1 MIVLRT
7 LGSIDINAPGQPRAA
22 EVLAQPKRFTL
33 LVYIALTEPKGFVR
47 RDSLLP
53 LFWPEADQ
61 ARGRQVLRQTIYLLR
76 QQLGAEAIPGRGGEE
91 LGVDAGALRCDATLF
106 ESALAEGRTADALEL
121 YRGDFLAGLHVPEA
135 STDLEEWI
143 SQQRRR
149 LKNLA
154 MRGAWALAVHEERDG
169 HAPAAT
175 FWAQRAVA
183 FDPTD
188 ETGVRDLMR
197 LLARTGDRGGAL
209 RAYEEFS
216 RRLQEE
222 LGAEPG
228 REIAQVA
235 EGLRRGP
242 GAVAPAEPGVALPV
256 APAAPRTGPDT
267 VAPARVRRGVPW
279 RAVAAALVLML
290 AAGGAAIAALR
301 RGPSAPL
308 LAVGPIT
315 TLAAGDSSRLSTVTS
330 DLLSTS
336 VARLSNM
343 RVIPV
348 TRLYE
353 LQGHLRAAGDTGATM
368 NAAAAQAGAD
378 QLLQG
383 TVHHDERG
391 GGLTLDVQ
399 IVELKNGAVVHAYR
413 ATGAD
418 LFAMVD
424 DATTLIARGY
434 GVPSPR
440 ERIADVTTQSMVA
453 YRLYVEGLQAYR
465 REDLPVGYRLFL
477 AALNEDSTF
486 AMAAHY
492 AGLASPNDSLR
503 SVWGLKA
510 AGLADRATDRER
522 LWILE
527 QVANETYSPLGFAV
541 AETLAVRYPE
551 DLESRMALG
560 DIALERG
567 DFAGAARHYR
577 EVVRLDSLS
586 LVAIGP
592 HEAQGLARCLAC
604 QAYDYM
610 FLSELA
616 GDSLAAAERDTR
628 VWALVQA
635 DHPSVWG
642 RMGEALAREGRYA
655 EALAA
660 FGKSYGDSR
669 SFVDFEAA
677 QLDVRAG
684 NYDSADRRLTRQMA
698 STDPSLAG
706 EGSWFLA
713 ISLRDQGRWREALAL
728 SRSHGP
734 SLQEG
739 IALLEMGQGA
749 EAARFFR
756 RWDAHIRPRPGL
768 PGVYAKQ
775 HAWILTHVATS
786 LAAAGDTAS
795 LVALADTI
803 QASGAQ
809 SAFGRDPLLHHY
821 VRGLLWRARGD
832 LPKAI
837 EEFRA
842 SIWSWTIGYT
852 RENYELARALVDAGR
867 PAEAVYPLQ
876 AALRGDLQSSNLW
889 VTRTELH
896 ELLARAFA
904 GAGQADSARVHW
916 RAVASA
922 WRGADANVRPR
933 WQEAEKRSAELALG
947 ASKDWLAAAY
957 SPTVSQPQYHRR

>member
-7 LGSIDINAPGQPRAA
+7 LGSIDISAPGAPRAG

-33 LVYIALTEPKGFVR
+33 LVYIALTEPKGFLR

-76 QQLGAEAIPGRGGEE
+76 QQLGAAAIQNRGGEE
-91 LGVDAGALRCDATLF
+91 LGVDAGALRCDVSLF
-106 ESALAEGRTADALEL
+106 EAALTEGRTADALEL
-121 YRGDFLAGLHVPEA
+121 YRGDFLAGLHVPDA
-135 STDLEEWI
+135 SPDLEEWI

-149 LKNLA
+149 LRSLA
-154 MRGAWALAVHEERDG
+154 MRGAWALAAHEERAG

-188 ETGVRDLMR
+188 EAGVRDLMR
-197 LLARTGDRGGAL
+197 LLSRLGDRGGAL
-209 RAYEEFS
+209 RAYTEFA
-216 RRLQEE
+216 RRLREE
-222 LGAEPG
+222 IGAEPG
-228 REIAQVA
+228 AEMRQIAD
-235 EGLRRGP
+235 GLRRSTP
-242 GAVAPAEPGVALPV
+242 GGTPEEVASPPRSAPQPVPAVAARQRAL
-256 APAAPRTGPDT
+256 
-267 VAPARVRRGVPW
+267 W
-279 RAVAAALVLML
+279 RPVAAALVLVL
-290 AAGGAAIAALR
+290 VAGGVAIAALR
-301 RGPSAPL
+301 RGGGAPL

-315 TLAAGDSSRLSTVTS
+315 TLTAGDSSRLSTVTS

-336 VARLSNM
+336 VARLSTI

-353 LQGHLRAAGDTGATM
+353 LQGHLRAAGDTGATL
-368 NAAAAQAGAD
+368 NAAAEQAGAE

-383 TVHHDERG
+383 TVHRDERG
-391 GGLTLDVQ
+391 GVTLDLQ

-413 ATGAD
+413 AAGAD

-440 ERIADVTTQSMVA
+440 ERIADVTTQSLVA

-465 REDLPVGYRLFL
+465 REDQPVAYRLFL

-486 AMAAHY
+486 AMAAYY
-492 AGLASPNDSLR
+492 AGLAAPNDSLLR
-503 SVWGLKA
+503 VWGLKA
-510 AGLADRATDRER
+510 AELADRATDRER

-527 QVANETYSPLGFAV
+527 QVANVTYSPIGNAV

-551 DLESRMALG
+551 DLEARMALG
-560 DIALERG
+560 DVGLQRG
-567 DFAGAARHYR
+567 DFVTAARHYR

-586 LVAIGP
+586 LVATGV
-592 HEAQGLARCLAC
+592 HEAQRLARCLAC
-604 QAYDYM
+604 QAYDYV

-616 GDSLAAAERDTR
+616 GDSLAAAERDART
-628 VWALVQA
+628 WALIQP
-635 DHPSVWG
+635 DLPSAWG
-642 RMGEALAREGRYA
+642 RVGEALARADRYP
-655 EALAA
+655 EALEA
-660 FGKSYGDSR
+660 FGRSYGGQR
-669 SFVDFEAA
+669 TYLEFEAA
-677 QLDVRAG
+677 QMDVRAG
-684 NYDSADRRLTRQMA
+684 RYDSADVRLRRLMTTA
-698 STDPSLAG
+698 DPALAG

-713 ISLRDQGRWREALAL
+713 ISLRNQGRWHEARAV
-728 SRSHGP
+728 SHTHGP

-739 IALLEMGQGA
+739 IALYEMGRPA
-749 EAARFFR
+749 DAVRFFE
-756 RWDAHIRPRPGL
+756 RWDAGIKPLPGL

-775 HAWILTHVATS
+775 HVWMLAHVATS
-786 LAAAGDTAS
+786 LAAAGDTAR
-795 LVALADTI
+795 LAVLADSV
-803 QASGAQ
+803 QAVGAQ

-821 VRGLLWRARGD
+821 VRGLLWRARGN

-837 EEFRA
+837 AEFRA

-852 RENYELARALVDAGR
+852 RENFELARALVDAGR
-867 PAEAVYPLQ
+867 PVEAVYPLQ

-904 GAGQADSARVHW
+904 GLGRTDSAQVHW
-916 RAVASA
+916 RAVAGA
-922 WRGADANVRPR
+922 WRGADPVVRAR
-933 WQEAEKRSAELALG
+933 WAEAEKKGAE
-947 ASKDWLAAAY
+947 
-957 SPTVSQPQYHRR
+957 

>member
-7 LGSIDINAPGQPRAA
+7 LGSIDISAPGQPRAA

-91 LGVDAGALRCDATLF
+91 LGVDAAALRCDATLF

-154 MRGAWALAVHEERDG
+154 MRGAWALAVHEEREG

-209 RAYEEFS
+209 RAFEEFS
-216 RRLQEE
+216 RRLREE

-228 REIAQVA
+228 REIVQVA
-235 EGLRRGP
+235 DGLRRGP
-242 GAVAPAEPGVALPV
+242 TGAVPAEPGVAVPAVTVMSPV
-256 APAAPRTGPDT
+256 SASPAP
-267 VAPARVRRGVPW
+267 VRRGAPW
-279 RAVAAALVLML
+279 RAVAAALVLVL
-290 AAGGAAIAALR
+290 VAGGAAIAALR
-301 RGPSAPL
+301 RGSGAPL

-391 GGLTLDVQ
+391 GLTLDIQ
-399 IVELKNGAVVHAYR
+399 IVELKNGAVVHGYR

-567 DFAGAARHYR
+567 DFVGAARHYR

-586 LVAIGP
+586 LIAIGP

-628 VWALVQA
+628 VWARVQA

-660 FGKSYGDSR
+660 FGKSYAEAR
-669 SFVDFEAA
+669 SFLDFEAA

-684 NYDSADRRLTRQMA
+684 NYASADRRLIRQMTSA
-698 STDPSLAG
+698 DASLAG

-713 ISLRDQGRWREALAL
+713 ISLRNQGRWREALAL

-739 IALLEMGQGA
+739 IALLEMGQGD

-756 RWDAHIRPRPGL
+756 RWDARIRPRPGL

-786 LAAAGDTAS
+786 LAAAGDTTGLA
-795 LVALADTI
+795 ALADTI

-832 LPKAI
+832 LPRAI
-837 EEFRA
+837 DEFRA

-867 PAEAVYPLQ
+867 PADAVYPLE

-922 WRGADANVRPR
+922 WRGADAVVRQR
-933 WQEAEKRSAELALG
+933 WAEAEAKMRNADVG
-947 ASKDWLAAAY
+947 GGK
-957 SPTVSQPQYHRR
+957 

>member
-7 LGSIDINAPGQPRAA
+7 LGSIDISAPGEPRAA

-76 QQLGAEAIPGRGGEE
+76 QQLGSVAIQNRGGEE
-91 LGVDAGALRCDATLF
+91 LGVDAGALRCDVALF
-106 ESALAEGRTADALEL
+106 EAALAEGRTADALEL
-121 YRGDFLAGLHVPEA
+121 YRGDFLSGLHVPDA
-135 STDLEEWI
+135 SPDLEEWI

-149 LKNLA
+149 LRSLA
-154 MRGAWALAVHEERDG
+154 MRGAWALAAHAEREG

-188 ETGVRDLMR
+188 EAGVRDLMR
-197 LLARTGDRGGAL
+197 LLSRLGDRGGAL
-209 RAYEEFS
+209 KAYGEFA
-216 RRLQEE
+216 RRLQDE

-228 REIAQVA
+228 PEIRQLA
-235 EGLRRGP
+235 EGLRRSTARGTPEEVPSPAP
-242 GAVAPAEPGVALPV
+242 GAPPTAPVLR
-256 APAAPRTGPDT
+256 RT
-267 VAPARVRRGVPW
+267 PW
-279 RAVAAALVLML
+279 RPVAAALVMVLV
-290 AAGGAAIAALR
+290 AGGAAIAALR
-301 RGPSAPL
+301 RGGGSPL

-315 TLAAGDSSRLSTVTS
+315 TLSAGDSSRLSTVTS

-336 VARLSNM
+336 VARLSTI

-353 LQGHLRAAGDTGATM
+353 LQGHLRAAGDTGATL
-368 NAAAAQAGAD
+368 NAAAEQAGAE

-383 TVHHDERG
+383 TVHRDEHG
-391 GGLTLDVQ
+391 ALTLDLQ

-413 ATGAD
+413 AAGAD

-440 ERIADVTTQSMVA
+440 ERIAEVTTQSLVA

-465 REDLPVGYRLFL
+465 REDQPVAYRLFL

-486 AMAAHY
+486 AMAAYY
-492 AGLASPNDSLR
+492 AGLASPNDSLLR
-503 SVWGLKA
+503 VWGLKA
-510 AGLADRATDRER
+510 AELADRATDRER

-527 QVANETYSPLGFAV
+527 QVANITYSPVGNAV

-560 DIALERG
+560 DVGLQRG
-567 DFAGAARHYR
+567 DFVSAARHYR
-577 EVVRLDSLS
+577 EVVHLDSLS
-586 LVAIGP
+586 LIATGA

-604 QAYDYM
+604 QAYDYV

-616 GDSLAAAERDTR
+616 GDSLAAAERDAR
-628 VWALVQA
+628 AWAQIQPDL
-635 DHPSVWG
+635 PSAWG
-642 RMGEALAREGRYA
+642 RVGEALARAGRYA
-655 EALAA
+655 DALDAYR
-660 FGKSYGDSR
+660 KSYGGQR

-677 QLDVRAG
+677 QLDLRGGQYA
-684 NYDSADRRLTRQMA
+684 SADRRFERLMTTA
-698 STDPSLAG
+698 DPLLAG

-739 IALLEMGQGA
+739 IALLEMGRGE

-756 RWDAHIRPRPGL
+756 QWDARITPLPGL
-768 PGVYAKQ
+768 PGLYAKQ
-775 HAWILTHVATS
+775 HAWMLTHIATS
-786 LAAAGDTAS
+786 LAAGGDTTGLA
-795 LVALADTI
+795 ALADTI
-803 QASGAQ
+803 EVSGAQ

-832 LPKAI
+832 LPRAI
-837 EEFRA
+837 AEFRA

-852 RENYELARALVDAGR
+852 RENYELARALVEAGR
-867 PAEAVYPLQ
+867 PAEAVYPLES
-876 AALRGDLQSSNLW
+876 ALRGDLQSSNLW
-889 VTRTELH
+889 VTRTELR
-896 ELLARAFA
+896 EMLARAFA
-904 GAGQADSARVHW
+904 GAGRPDSAAGYW
-916 RAVASA
+916 RAVAGA
-922 WRGADANVRPR
+922 WRGADPVVRAR
-933 WQEAEKRSAELALG
+933 WAEAEKKGAE
-947 ASKDWLAAAY
+947 
-957 SPTVSQPQYHRR
+957 

>member
-7 LGSIDINAPGQPRAA
+7 LGSIDINAPGGPRAA

-76 QQLGAEAIPGRGGEE
+76 RQLGAAAILSRGGEE
-91 LGVDAGALRCDATLF
+91 LGVDPGALRCDVSLF
-106 ESALAEGRTADALEL
+106 EAALAQGRTADALEL
-121 YRGDFLAGLHVPEA
+121 YRGDFLAGLHVPDA
-135 STDLEEWI
+135 SPDLEEWI
-143 SQQRRR
+143 SQERRR
-149 LKNLA
+149 LKSLA
-154 MRGAWALAVHEERDG
+154 MRGAWALAAHEEREG

-188 ETGVRDLMR
+188 EAGVRDLMR
-197 LLARTGDRGGAL
+197 LLSRLGDRGGAL
-209 RAYEEFS
+209 RAYEDFT
-216 RRLQEE
+216 RRLREE
-222 LGAEPG
+222 LGADPG
-228 REIAQVA
+228 SETRQLA
-235 EGLRRGP
+235 EGLRRSTAPPAGGDASPLLAQAPEPAPGP
-242 GAVAPAEPGVALPV
+242 
-256 APAAPRTGPDT
+256 
-267 VAPARVRRGVPW
+267 RRAQW
-279 RAVAAALVLML
+279 RAVAAALVLVL
-290 AAGGAAIAALR
+290 GAGGAAIAALR
-301 RGPSAPL
+301 RGGGAPL

-315 TLAAGDSSRLSTVTS
+315 TLTAGDSSRLSTVTS

-336 VARLSNM
+336 VARLSTM

-368 NAAAAQAGAD
+368 NVAAEQAGAD

-383 TVHHDERG
+383 TVHRDER

-399 IVELKNGAVVHAYR
+399 IVELRNGAVVHAYR

-418 LFAMVD
+418 LFAVVD

-440 ERIADVTTQSMVA
+440 ERIAEVTTQSLVA

-465 REDLPVGYRLFL
+465 REDQPVAYRLFL

-486 AMAAHY
+486 AMAAYY
-492 AGLASPNDSLR
+492 AGMASPNDSLR
-503 SVWGLKA
+503 HVWGLKA

-527 QVANETYSPLGFAV
+527 QVANVTYSPVGNAV

-560 DIALERG
+560 DVGLQRG
-567 DFAGAARHYR
+567 DFVSAARHYR

-586 LVAIGP
+586 LVATAGN
-592 HEAQGLARCLAC
+592 EAQGLARCLAC
-604 QAYDYM
+604 QAYDYVY
-610 FLSELA
+610 LSELA
-616 GDSLAAAERDTR
+616 GDSLAAAERDVR
-628 VWALVQA
+628 AWARAQPDRSSL
-635 DHPSVWG
+635 WG
-642 RMGEALAREGRYA
+642 RLGEVLARADRYA
-655 EALAA
+655 EAQEA
-660 FGKSYGDSR
+660 FRKSYGPHEPG
-669 SFVDFEAA
+669 FLEFEGA
-677 QLDVRAG
+677 QIALRAG
-684 NYDSADRRLTRQMA
+684 DYPAADQRLRRLMQ
-698 STDPSLAG
+698 SSDPNLAG

-713 ISLRDQGRWREALAL
+713 ISLRNQGRWREALAL

-739 IALLEMGQGA
+739 IALYEMGRGA
-749 EAARFFR
+749 EAVRFFE
-756 RWDAHIRPRPGL
+756 RWDAGITAQPGL

-775 HAWILTHVATS
+775 HAWMLVHAATS
-786 LAAAGDTAS
+786 LAAAGDTGR
-795 LVALADTI
+795 LPALADSV
-803 QASGAQ
+803 QVVGAR

-832 LPKAI
+832 LPRAI
-837 EEFRA
+837 AEFQA

-896 ELLARAFA
+896 EQLARAFTA
-904 GAGQADSARVHW
+904 VGQGDSARVHW

-922 WRGADANVRPR
+922 WRGADAVVRGR
-933 WQEAEKRSAELALG
+933 WLIAQGMVNRE
-947 ASKDWLAAAY
+947 
-957 SPTVSQPQYHRR
+957 

>member
-7 LGSIDINAPGQPRAA
+7 LGSIDINAPGHSRAA

-33 LVYIALTEPKGFVR
+33 LVYITLTEPRGFVR

-61 ARGRQVLRQTIYLLR
+61 ARGRQVLRQTVYLLR
-76 QQLGAEAIPGRGGEE
+76 QQLGTEAIHSRGGEE
-91 LGVDAGALRCDATLF
+91 LGADADVLRCDVSLF
-106 ESALAEGRTADALEL
+106 ESALAEGRTAEALEL
-121 YRGDFLAGLHVPEA
+121 YRGDFLAGLHVPDA
-135 STDLEEWI
+135 SPDLEEWI

-149 LKNLA
+149 LKGLA
-154 MRGAWALAVHEERDG
+154 MRGAWALAADAEREG

-183 FDPTD
+183 FDPT
-188 ETGVRDLMR
+188 EEAGVRDLMR
-197 LLARTGDRGGAL
+197 LLSRLGDRGGAL
-209 RAYEEFS
+209 RAYEEFT
-216 RRLQEE
+216 RRLREE
-222 LGAEPG
+222 LGADPG
-228 REIAQVA
+228 SEIRQIAD
-235 EGLRRGP
+235 GLRRSPP
-242 GAVAPAEPGVALPV
+242 GADPAEFVASPPRPAPPTPASPPVRPGS
-256 APAAPRTGPDT
+256 
-267 VAPARVRRGVPW
+267 PW
-279 RAVAAALVLML
+279 RVVAAAAVLVL

-301 RGPSAPL
+301 RGTGAPL

-315 TLAAGDSSRLSTVTS
+315 QLTAGDSSRLSTVTS

-336 VARLSNM
+336 VARLATM
-343 RVIPV
+343 HVIPV

-353 LQGHLRAAGDTGATM
+353 LQGHLRAAGDTGATI
-368 NAAAAQAGAD
+368 NAAAEQAGAD

-383 TVHHDERG
+383 TVHRDDR

-440 ERIADVTTQSMVA
+440 ERIADVTTQSLVA

-465 REDLPVGYRLFL
+465 REDQSVAYRLFL

-486 AMAAHY
+486 AMAAYY
-492 AGLASPNDSLR
+492 AGMAAPNDSLLR
-503 SVWGLKA
+503 VWGLRA

-527 QVANETYSPLGFAV
+527 QVANVTYSPVGNAV

-560 DIALERG
+560 DVALQRG
-567 DFAGAARHYR
+567 EFVAAAGHYR
-577 EVVRLDSLS
+577 QVVHLDSLS
-586 LVAIGP
+586 LVATGA

-604 QAYDYM
+604 QAYDYV

-628 VWALVQA
+628 AWAQIQPDL
-635 DHPSVWG
+635 PSAWG
-642 RMGEALAREGRYA
+642 RVGEALARAGRYG
-655 EALAA
+655 EALEAY
-660 FGKSYGDSR
+660 GKSYGGQR

-677 QLDVRAG
+677 QLDLRAG
-684 NYDSADRRLTRQMA
+684 HYASADHRLQELMTTAERG
-698 STDPSLAG
+698 LAG
-706 EGSWFLA
+706 EGSWFLS

-739 IALLEMGQGA
+739 IALLEMGRSA

-756 RWDAHIRPRPGL
+756 QWDARIKPLPGL
-768 PGVYAKQ
+768 PGLYAKQ
-775 HAWILTHVATS
+775 HVWFLTHIATS
-786 LAAAGDTAS
+786 LAASGDTTA
-795 LVALADTI
+795 LAALADTI
-803 QASGAQ
+803 QAVGAQ

-832 LPKAI
+832 LPRAI
-837 EEFRA
+837 AEFRA

-852 RENYELARALVDAGR
+852 RENYELARALVEVGR

-904 GAGQADSARVHW
+904 AAGRPDSARGHW
-916 RAVASA
+916 QMVAGA
-922 WRGADANVRPR
+922 WRGADAVVRER
-933 WQEAEKRSAELALG
+933 WAEAQKKGAE
-947 ASKDWLAAAY
+947 
-957 SPTVSQPQYHRR
+957 

>member
-7 LGSIDINAPGQPRAA
+7 LGSIDITAPGRPRAA

-61 ARGRQVLRQTIYLLR
+61 TRGRQVLRQTIYLLR

-91 LGVDAGALRCDATLF
+91 LGVDAAALRCDATLF

-143 SQQRRR
+143 SRQRRR
-149 LKNLA
+149 LRNLA
-154 MRGAWALAVHEERDG
+154 MRGAWALAVHEEREG

-209 RAYEEFS
+209 RAFEEFS
-216 RRLQEE
+216 RRLREE

-228 REIAQVA
+228 REIVQIAD
-235 EGLRRGP
+235 GLRRGP
-242 GAVAPAEPGVALPV
+242 TGVVPAQPVPAVPVVPVPSPVTAAPAP
-256 APAAPRTGPDT
+256 
-267 VAPARVRRGVPW
+267 VRRGAPW
-279 RAVAAALVLML
+279 RAVAAALVLVL
-290 AAGGAAIAALR
+290 VGGGAAIAALR
-301 RGPSAPL
+301 RGSGTPL

-368 NAAAAQAGAD
+368 NAAAVQAGAD

-391 GGLTLDVQ
+391 GGGLTLDIQ
-399 IVELKNGAVVHAYR
+399 IVELKNGAVVHGYR

-440 ERIADVTTQSMVA
+440 ERIADVTTQSLVA

-510 AGLADRATDRER
+510 AALADRATDRER

-567 DFAGAARHYR
+567 DFVGAARHYR
-577 EVVRLDSLS
+577 EVVHLDSLS

-628 VWALVQA
+628 VWARVQA

-669 SFVDFEAA
+669 SFLDFVKA

-684 NYDSADRRLTRQMA
+684 NYASADRRLIRQMTSA
-698 STDPSLAG
+698 DASLAG

-713 ISLRDQGRWREALAL
+713 ISLRNQGRWREALAL

-756 RWDAHIRPRPGL
+756 RWDARIKPRPGL

-786 LAAAGDTAS
+786 LAAAGDTAG

-832 LPKAI
+832 LPRAI
-837 EEFRA
+837 DEFRA

-867 PAEAVYPLQ
+867 PADAVYPLQ

-922 WRGADANVRPR
+922 WRGAD
-933 WQEAEKRSAELALG
+933 G
-947 ASKDWLAAAY
+947 
-957 SPTVSQPQYHRR
+957 